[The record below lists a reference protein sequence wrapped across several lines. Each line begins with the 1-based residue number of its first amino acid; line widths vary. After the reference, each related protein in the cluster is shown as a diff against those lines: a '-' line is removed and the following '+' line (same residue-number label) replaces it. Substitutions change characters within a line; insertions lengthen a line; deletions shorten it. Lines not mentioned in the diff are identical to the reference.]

1 MLNTLP
7 ELSCLHVIILY
18 CLLISLPGEL
28 QRIHY
33 EFVKTVKIA
42 AIKGLLDDLWQQKVF
57 STEDKDSVIEKG
69 KIKTDMARCL
79 IDMVIGKGEKQSRI
93 MIESMK
99 KRDPDLCSTLGLIS
113 SPAGVGELLP

>member
-7 ELSCLHVIILY
+7 ELSYLHVVILY
-18 CLLISLPGEL
+18 CLLISLPGGL
-28 QRIHY
+28 QSIHS
-33 EFVKTVKIA
+33 EFVKTVKISV
-42 AIKGLLDDLWQQKVF
+42 IRGLLDDLLQQKVF
-57 STEDKDSVIEKG
+57 STEDKDSVMEKG

>member
-7 ELSCLHVIILY
+7 ELSCLHVVILY

-42 AIKGLLDDLWQQKVF
+42 VIRGLLVDLLQQKVF
-57 STEDKDSVIEKG
+57 STEDKDSVMEKG

-79 IDMVIGKGEKQSRI
+79 IDMVIRKGEKASRI
-93 MIESMK
+93 MIDSMK